1 MTQRMIKL
9 DPFILKLVRE
19 VKKRKCLW
27 DLSHGAESYPRK
39 STEIAWNEIAEV
51 LGNSGKYFH

>member
-27 DLSHGAESYPRK
+27 DLGHVTDGSNPRK
-39 STEIAWNEIAEV
+39 STESAWNEIAEV
-51 LGNSGKYFH
+51 LGQSG